1 MLFYKNILTL
11 SILAV
16 ISVPSFAAESENVE
30 KLETI
35 RIKAHPLEQ
44 TSQDFA
50 VADTVVC
57 FWSQTKGGDSSRG
70 RGVPDGGQVGRMW
83 AGWGQ
88 SVATLLSARSR
99 CPWRRNRWRSN
110 ERPPKR
116 S

>member
-44 TSQDFA
+44 T
-50 VADTVVC
+50 
-57 FWSQTKGGDSSRG
+57 
-70 RGVPDGGQVGRMW
+70 
-83 AGWGQ
+83 
-88 SVATLLSARSR
+88 
-99 CPWRRNRWRSN
+99 
-110 ERPPKR
+110 
-116 S
+116 